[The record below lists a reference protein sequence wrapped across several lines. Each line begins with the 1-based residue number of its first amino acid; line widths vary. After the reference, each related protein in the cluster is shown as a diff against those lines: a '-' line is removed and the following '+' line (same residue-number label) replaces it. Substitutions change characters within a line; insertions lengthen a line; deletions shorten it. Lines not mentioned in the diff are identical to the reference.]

1 MKGLLVSMAAIAVAG
16 CELGKPGELEQIGE
30 CARAV
35 NLQAEAMERAH
46 RPTAEKSVL
55 VSDTA
60 NQAIVAATRY
70 RKMACKDD
78 AYLRMP

>member
-1 MKGLLVSMAAIAVAG
+1 MKALLVSAAAVVVAG
-16 CELGKPGELEQIGE
+16 CGIGTPSELERIGE

-46 RPTAEKSVL
+46 RPSAEKSAL
-55 VSDTA
+55 VADAA
-60 NQAIVAATRY
+60 NEAIIAAARY